1 MLRIH
6 ASVSMAAA
14 AGLVGFAFQACSS
27 SSGGT
32 SSTDGGTD
40 ASSLPDTSAV
50 DSGSPPPDTGTLDS
64 AAVDSATVDSS
75 TVDSAAVDA
84 ADSATEAGVATHVV
98 YVETNDITPGQNAVL
113 GYARAADGSLTPLPG
128 SPFPIGGTGVGNPT
142 QGLGPDDSDQELVAT
157 PDHTRLFAVN
167 AGSNTIAVLDIHAD
181 GTLAAVAGS
190 PFPSG
195 GISPVSVGVSGS
207 FLYVV
212 NQDEDPAQDAAA
224 GTPGYTAFTVAS
236 DGALTAIPG
245 STVSAGVS
253 PSVALVS
260 ADGKLLFGADFLA
273 PLKSVPPQPPLRA
286 FAIGAD
292 GKLTAAPGTPMAIP
306 EVDGGSPP
314 GTPVALG
321 LALHPTQKVLYVDF
335 TQRSQVGVYTYDGT
349 TGALT
354 YVTAAGLS
362 GPAPCWV
369 RVSPDGNF
377 LYVVDTAN
385 DSVSVLEASN
395 PLAPVEIQNLQ
406 LDDPGSPLSDASPA
420 TLSEG
425 FEEGISP
432 DGTFLYVLSQRST
445 TDPTMPQ
452 GNVLHGLSIGA
463 DGKLTETVPD
473 VKLSLPLG
481 TRPQGVVV
489 F

>member
-14 AGLVGFAFQACSS
+14 AGLVGLAFQACSS
-27 SSGGT
+27 SSGGP

-40 ASSLPDTSAV
+40 ASSRPDTSAG
-50 DSGSPPPDTGTLDS
+50 DSGTPPTDSGTLDS
-64 AAVDSATVDSS
+64 ATA
-75 TVDSAAVDA
+75 DA
-84 ADSATEAGVATHVV
+84 ADSAIDAAVATNVV

-128 SPFPIGGTGVGNPT
+128 SPFPTGGTGVGNPT
-142 QGLGPDDSDQELVAT
+142 QGLGPDDSDQEMVAT
-157 PDHTRLFAVN
+157 ADHTRLFAVN
-167 AGSNTIAVLDIHAD
+167 AGSNTIAVLDIHGD
-181 GTLAAVAGS
+181 GTLSAVAGS

-195 GISPVSVGVSGS
+195 GIAPVSVGLSGT

-224 GTPGYTAFTVAS
+224 GAPDYTAFTVVS
-236 DGALTAIPG
+236 DGALAAIPG

-286 FAIGAD
+286 FAIGPD

-335 TQRSQVGVYTYDGT
+335 TQRSQVGVYTYDGA

-354 YVTAAGLS
+354 YVTAANLS

-385 DSVSVLEASN
+385 DSVSVLDASN
-395 PLAPVEIQNLQ
+395 ALAPVEIQNLQ

-420 TLSEG
+420 TLSEA
-425 FEEGISP
+425 FEEGVSP
-432 DGTFLYVLSQRST
+432 DGKFLYVLSQRST

-463 DGKLTETVPD
+463 DGKVTETVPD

>member
-1 MLRIH
+1 MVRVH

-32 SSTDGGTD
+32 SSTDAGSEASPHAD
-40 ASSLPDTSAV
+40 ASTDTGSAPQ
-50 DSGSPPPDTGTLDS
+50 DSGATDSATADAGDSAPEAAADAGDS
-64 AAVDSATVDSS
+64 AA
-75 TVDSAAVDA
+75 
-84 ADSATEAGVATHVV
+84 EAGVATNVV
-98 YVETNDITPGQNAVL
+98 YVETNDITPGANAVL
-113 GYARAADGSLTPLPG
+113 AFSRAANGSLTPLPG
-128 SPFPIGGTGVGNPT
+128 SPFATGGTGVGNPT
-142 QGLGPDDSDQELVAT
+142 QGLGPDDSDQEIVAS

-167 AGSNTIAVLDIHAD
+167 AGSNTIAVLDIHPD
-181 GTLAAVAGS
+181 GSLSAVAGS

-195 GISPVSVGVSGS
+195 GISPVSVGLAGS

-224 GTPGYTAFTVAS
+224 GAPSYTAFTV
-236 DGALTAIPG
+236 GAAGTLTAVAG

-260 ADGKLLFGADFLA
+260 GDGKLLFGADFLA

-306 EVDGGSPP
+306 PVDGGTPP

-335 TQRSQVGVYTYDGT
+335 TQRGQVGVYSYDGT

-354 YVTAAGLS
+354 YVSAASLS

-369 RVSPDGNF
+369 RVSPDGKF

-385 DSVSVLEASN
+385 DSVSVLDASN
-395 PLAPVEIQNLQ
+395 ALAPVEIQNLQ
-406 LDDPGSPLSDASPA
+406 LDDPGPPLTDASPA
-420 TLSEG
+420 TLSEA
-425 FEEGISP
+425 FEEGVSP
-432 DGTFLYVLSQRST
+432 DGKFLYVLSQRST
-445 TDPTMPQ
+445 TDPTVTQ

-473 VKLSLPLG
+473 VKLALPLG

>member
-6 ASVSMAAA
+6 ASVSMAAG
-14 AGLVGFAFQACSS
+14 AGLVGLAIQACSS
-27 SSGGT
+27 SSSGGP
-32 SSTDGGTD
+32 SSVDAGSEASPHADAAADTGSTPEDGG
-40 ASSLPDTSAV
+40 
-50 DSGSPPPDTGTLDS
+50 
-64 AAVDSATVDSS
+64 AVDSATSDAG
-75 TVDSAAVDA
+75 DSAP
-84 ADSATEAGVATHVV
+84 EAGVATDVI
-98 YVETNDITPGQNAVL
+98 YVETNDITPGANAVL
-113 GYARAADGSLTPLPG
+113 GYSRAADGSLTALPG
-128 SPFPIGGTGVGNPT
+128 SPFAIGGTGIGNPT
-142 QGLGPDDSDQELVAT
+142 QGLGPDDSDQEIVAT

-167 AGSNTIAVLDIHAD
+167 AGSDTIAVLDIHPD
-181 GTLAAVAGS
+181 GSLSPVAGS

-195 GISPVSVGVSGS
+195 GIGPVSVRVSGS

-224 GTPGYTAFTVAS
+224 GAPSYTAFTVAAS
-236 DGALTAIPG
+236 GTLTAVAG
-245 STVSAGVS
+245 STVSAGAS

-273 PLKSVPPQPPLRA
+273 PLKSVPPQAPLRA
-286 FAIGAD
+286 FAIGTD

-306 EVDGGSPP
+306 VVDGGTPA

-335 TQRSQVGVYTYDGT
+335 TQRSQVGVYSYDGT

-354 YVTAAGLS
+354 FVTTAALS

-369 RVSPDGNF
+369 RVSPDGKF

-385 DSVSVLEASN
+385 DSVSVLDASN
-395 PLAPVEIQNLQ
+395 ALAPLEIQNLQ
-406 LDDPGSPLSDASPA
+406 LDDPGAPLGDASPA
-420 TLSEG
+420 TLSEA
-425 FEEGISP
+425 FEEGVSP
-432 DGTFLYVLSQRST
+432 DGKFLYVLSQRST
-445 TDPTMPQ
+445 TDVTMPQ

-473 VKLSLPLG
+473 IKLSLPLG